1 MTTKTTVLQ
10 AIRHK
15 CLDCSAHQP
24 AEVRECPVY
33 TCGLWAFRLGMD
45 PDPSRT
51 RGFAKSPVYTD
62 DFHECEAFPDTASN
76 RMPTGRC

>member
-45 PDPSRT
+45 PDPIRT

-62 DFHECEAFPDTASN
+62 DFQQGVPVAE
-76 RMPTGRC
+76 TGWLRIETGKH